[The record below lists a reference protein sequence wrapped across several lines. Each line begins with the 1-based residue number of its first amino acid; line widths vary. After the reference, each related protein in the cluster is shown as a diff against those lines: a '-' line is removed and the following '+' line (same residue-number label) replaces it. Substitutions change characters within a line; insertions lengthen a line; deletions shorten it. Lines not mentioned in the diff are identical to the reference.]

1 MSILPQPRTQEQKR
15 DLAIDGM
22 NDLQVAIYDLEN
34 EKYELFQQ
42 LKAVSR
48 AESAKL
54 RKQIIFIQKT
64 IMQLRKSLEG
74 HMFAVNNGLK
84 IFQCKGKALKFDL

>member
-42 LKAVSR
+42 VKSNP
-48 AESAKL
+48 KL
-54 RKQIIFIQKT
+54 RKQIILIQKK
-64 IMQLRKSLEG
+64 IINLRKALEV

-84 IFQCKGKALKFDL
+84 IFQCKDKSLKL